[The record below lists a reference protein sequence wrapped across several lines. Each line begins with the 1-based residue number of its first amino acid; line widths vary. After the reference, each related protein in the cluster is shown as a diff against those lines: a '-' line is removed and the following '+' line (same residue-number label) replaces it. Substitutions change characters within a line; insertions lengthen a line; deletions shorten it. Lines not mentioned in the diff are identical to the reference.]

1 MKNLQ
6 LLLIRLN
13 VFALFFAFAN
23 TSLSAVINFTAIES
37 VVAENAATLTV
48 MVTRSGFT
56 TNAASVALISEDITA
71 KSPADYQRVLT
82 NLTWEAGDAEAK
94 EIEITIFDDRLSE
107 GNELFRLKLEG
118 AVGDSIGAY
127 DSLTVVISDYE
138 EGQIS
143 FSDSLYAS
151 TERDGTL
158 KVRIVRTGGTDGEV
172 STTIK
177 TADGTAIKDS
187 DYVSLDSV
195 VVFRDGEDATDLY
208 IGIVNDEIAEPE
220 ESFQLALTDPTGNA
234 LLGNI
239 TLAEASIS
247 DLDGDLTSSTSFLRN
262 LGVDSINAPVVDLAL
277 SSLGREL
284 NYLEL
289 INSVTL
295 FQDSFLSMRQLDNG
309 IALVDVGDSVY
320 SFWPILATRGVS
332 RQRSNVQLIYGD
344 LLQIYTDNDLTIT
357 FVPALYG
364 EGVFSSYL
372 SDIGI
377 PEFQVTEDGSITI
390 RTDQK
395 GASLVTGPNG
405 EITVNNAYYDR
416 WSLRPN
422 PASIKVNAYAEG
434 VQILPHPTYNTE
446 VIAAVTYWNGNS
458 YSQQILTPGPLNP
471 KELKENIERNVGL
484 RDVEFLG
491 YGAVKFSVLEG
502 SLLFPEAT
510 KIEVLSDYLVRR
522 TVVNNVTTPTFAPY
536 IDINQDGIVDF
547 RMIYSNGDE
556 QYFITKSYD

>member
-1 MKNLQ
+1 MRNLQ
-6 LLLIRLN
+6 LLLMRLN

-107 GNELFRLKLEG
+107 GNELFRLKLEDV
-118 AVGDSIGAY
+118 VGDSIGAY
-127 DSLTVVISDYE
+127 GSLTVVISDYE

-195 VVFRDGEDATDLY
+195 VLFRDGEDATDLY

-220 ESFQLALTDPTGNA
+220 ETFQLTLANPTGNV

-247 DLDGDLTSSTSFLRN
+247 DLDGDLTSSTSR
-262 LGVDSINAPVVDLAL
+262 
-277 SSLGREL
+277 
-284 NYLEL
+284 
-289 INSVTL
+289 
-295 FQDSFLSMRQLDNG
+295 
-309 IALVDVGDSVY
+309 
-320 SFWPILATRGVS
+320 
-332 RQRSNVQLIYGD
+332 
-344 LLQIYTDNDLTIT
+344 
-357 FVPALYG
+357 
-364 EGVFSSYL
+364 
-372 SDIGI
+372 
-377 PEFQVTEDGSITI
+377 
-390 RTDQK
+390 
-395 GASLVTGPNG
+395 
-405 EITVNNAYYDR
+405 
-416 WSLRPN
+416 
-422 PASIKVNAYAEG
+422 
-434 VQILPHPTYNTE
+434 
-446 VIAAVTYWNGNS
+446 
-458 YSQQILTPGPLNP
+458 
-471 KELKENIERNVGL
+471 
-484 RDVEFLG
+484 
-491 YGAVKFSVLEG
+491 
-502 SLLFPEAT
+502 
-510 KIEVLSDYLVRR
+510 
-522 TVVNNVTTPTFAPY
+522 
-536 IDINQDGIVDF
+536 
-547 RMIYSNGDE
+547 
-556 QYFITKSYD
+556 